1 MSGAAVKSAVQG
13 SRNASVIASPTA
25 PSTGQ
30 LPEDDI
36 FAFAGCFW
44 PSSTCRALSSITSL
58 NCSDSSQISTV
69 AVITIGCQCS
79 RANGDAPA
87 NDSSPAPPVH
97 MRYID
102 RLRGRA
108 DTKTR
113 KKAESTDEQK
123 DNATVQRTV
132 KSIATKPPQP
142 DKPPSPKDVQVRSS
156 VVPRMEGRSNSV
168 DISAEPL
175 KNNIFGRKVSAGVKA
190 TEIKSKIQLDANMGD
205 QRRFEVT
212 YEDQSYIV
220 DLSTNQ
226 SRPYTF
232 YKRQDSISHSYVRS
246 SPSTSTT
253 HLPNSCAMSS
263 AASIIAGQRG
273 KGSHQ
278 NLLKKNCSIESGDK
292 PNENEPSTSTDNID
306 EVDQTEAAINAIKKL
321 VFVLFSKY

>member
-1 MSGAAVKSAVQG
+1 MVFAVCFYFPLCPTL
-13 SRNASVIASPTA
+13 SRKLFLGLYPIK
-25 PSTGQ
+25 
-30 LPEDDI
+30 DI

-44 PSSTCRALSSITSL
+44 PSSTCQALSSITSL
-58 NCSDSSQISTV
+58 NCSNSSQISTV

-87 NDSSPAPPVH
+87 DGSSPAPPVH

-113 KKAESTDEQK
+113 KKAEPTDEQK
-123 DNATVQRTV
+123 DNATVQLAV
-132 KSIATKPPQP
+132 KPITTKPPQP
-142 DKPPSPKDVQVRSS
+142 TKSPSPKHVQVHSS
-156 VVPRMEGRSNSV
+156 IVPRVEGRSNSV
-168 DISAEPL
+168 DISPKPL
-175 KNNIFGRKVSAGVKA
+175 MNNIIGRKVSAGVKA
-190 TEIKSKIQLDANMGD
+190 TEIKSRIQLDANMGD

-246 SPSTSTT
+246 SPSTSVT
-253 HLPNSCAMSS
+253 HLANSCAMSS
-263 AASIIAGQRG
+263 AASIVAGQRA

-292 PNENEPSTSTDNID
+292 ANENEPSTSTDNID
-306 EVDQTEAAINAIKKL
+306 EVDQTEAAINAIKKW
-321 VFVLFSKY
+321 VFVFIQ